1 MSALLKT
8 LVFGLA
14 AANMALA
21 APAPSAPAA
30 SAVGSMLAAA
40 TPAASPAP
48 ASAPAPSADDQK
60 KLAELLKTK
69 VTAIDRAKE
78 LFVDKVAGTVK
89 AKADLAQQLIFSFGG
104 AKPAAGEQG
113 GAKAA
118 ATVATFPWL
127 TESDLS
133 TTVLFLGPCGMNTP
147 HVHPRG
153 NEFLTAVNNTLE
165 FGMILENGLV
175 AAGKG
180 TGELTGILNA
190 FQGTMFPKG
199 AIHYQY
205 NPTCEITAAV
215 AVLSGEDAGTNQV
228 AQGFFGLDGD
238 VVEATLGFP
247 QTIDGAYVDA
257 QRPRIPV
264 SLAKGVEE
272 CLAKCGIP
280 KMKV

>member
-8 LVFGLA
+8 VLFGLA
-14 AANMALA
+14 ASTALA
-21 APAPSAPAA
+21 APAPVAASSAAPAPAA
-30 SAVGSMLAAA
+30 Y
-40 TPAASPAP
+40 TPAAPAP
-48 ASAPAPSADDQK
+48 APPSADSQK
-60 KLAELLKTK
+60 ALAELLKTK

-78 LFVDKVAGTVK
+78 LFVDKASGTVK
-89 AKADLAQQLIFSFGG
+89 PKADLAQQLVFNFAG
-104 AKPAAGEQG
+104 AKPAQGELG

-180 TGELTGILNA
+180 TGELTGTLNA

-199 AIHYQY
+199 AIHYQF
-205 NPTCEITAAV
+205 NPTCDTTAAV
-215 AVLSGEDAGTNQV
+215 AVLSDVDAGTNQV

-238 VVEATLGFP
+238 VVEATLGFTEP
-247 QTIDGAYVDA
+247 IDGAFVESL
-257 QRPRIPV
+257 RGKIPV

-272 CLAKCGIP
+272 CLVRCKIP
-280 KMKV
+280 KKM